1 MNEDEVIQVC
11 FEMNIA
17 LLKLKEHLFSAPVSE
32 WHRWKEI
39 RIRLAFIFSLHYH
52 PDANMAA
59 QLADFALRVTSA
71 NRVPPPSQAPS
82 QAPSQTLT
90 HAFFADLC
98 AVAKTLGEGCSFEQD
113 DICASQLKLWLDKL
127 DAMVD
132 ELGDKLNVPK
142 YIPSVKASS
151 V

>member
-1 MNEDEVIQVC
+1 MDEDEVIQVC

-17 LLKLKEHLFSAPVSE
+17 LLKLKEHLFSAPMSE

-39 RIRLAFIFSLHYH
+39 RIRLAFIFSLHYR
-52 PDANMAA
+52 PEANMAA
-59 QLADFALRVTSA
+59 QLADFAFRVTSGGEA
-71 NRVPPPSQAPS
+71 AASSR
-82 QAPSQTLT
+82 TLT

-98 AVAKTLGEGCSFEQD
+98 AVARTLDCSFEQD
-113 DICASQLKLWLDKL
+113 DICASQLKAWLDKL
-127 DAMVD
+127 DDMVN

-142 YIPSVKASS
+142 YTPPLKAGA